1 MKTTRLRDLVY
12 SAHKRRVSDLHFI
25 EGDAPC
31 IRQFGKLFFLDHP
44 PITREYFAE
53 NIFPLVQED
62 KLKEFFKN
70 KELDFSS
77 SFGDVC
83 RARINLYLERSNLAA
98 SLRLIPLQIPGMKEL
113 GVPSIAHDFLKY
125 HNGLVLVTGPTGCG
139 KSTTL
144 ASMLEE
150 INQTKPWHILTIEDP
165 IEYLYTR
172 KKALIS
178 QREVGVDTNKFTK
191 ALQHSFRQDPDVVLV
206 GEMRNLETIETVITL
221 AETGHLT
228 FSTLHTND
236 SVETLNRIIDSFPPY
251 QQNQIRLQLMVC
263 LRGVISQR
271 LLPHKSGKGLVP
283 VWEIMVVNK
292 AIRNLIKE
300 GKNYHIHSSIQT
312 GFSEGMTTLF
322 QSVASAFEKGLI
334 SYETALVALPEK
346 RPFIEKYGHSK
357 SR

>member
-1 MKTTRLRDLVY
+1 MKTTKINDLVEY
-12 SAHKRRVSDLHFI
+12 AYKKKVSDLHFI

-31 IRQFGKLFFLDHP
+31 LRQFGKLYFLDHP
-44 PITREYFAE
+44 PVTREYFAE
-53 NIFPLVQED
+53 NIFPLIQEED
-62 KLKEFFKN
+62 LKKFFVD
-70 KELDFSS
+70 KELDFST
-77 SFGDVC
+77 SFKDLC
-83 RARINLYLERSNLAA
+83 RSRINLYQERGNLAA
-98 SLRLIPLQIPGMKEL
+98 SLRLIPMEIPGMDEL
-113 GVPSIAHDFLKY
+113 GVPKIAREFLKY

-150 INQTKPWHILTIEDP
+150 INQTKPWHVLTIEDP
-165 IEYLYTR
+165 IEYVYSR
-172 KKALIS
+172 KKSLIS
-178 QREVGVDTNKFTK
+178 QREVGGDTNQFGK
-191 ALQHSFRQDPDVVLV
+191 ALQHAFRQDPDVVLV
-206 GEMRNLETIETVITL
+206 GEMRNLETIETVLTL

-271 LLPHKSGKGLVP
+271 LLPHKNGKGVVP

-300 GKNYHIHSSIQT
+300 GKHYHIHSSIQT

-322 QSVASAFEKGLI
+322 QSVANAFEKGLI
-334 SYETALVALPEK
+334 SYETALNALPEK
-346 RPFIEKYGHSK
+346 RTFMEKYGG
-357 SR
+357 RA